1 MQNSLFNKAAGRV
14 TTHAVNDSRR
24 KTWPV
29 DVYVQ
34 FLLNLFGLGFLR
46 CLGLVVI
53 GGGGGG
59 GSAAAYN
66 SKSINDIEMKF
77 GWVVKNNKAIS
88 LIRFNLQKSR
98 ETFQK
103 NNK

>member
-14 TTHAVNDSRR
+14 TTYAVNGSRR

-29 DVYVQ
+29 ACLRTVS
-34 FLLNLFGLGFLR
+34 FNPIRPGLFEVPR
-46 CLGLVVI
+46 I
-53 GGGGGG
+53 GSDRGRGEGG

-66 SKSINDIEMKF
+66 SKSINDIEMKS

-88 LIRFNLQKSR
+88 LIRFNL
-98 ETFQK
+98 
-103 NNK
+103 